1 MLSGENVMFEVGAI
15 MLVAFLGAAIARRAG
30 QSVILGYIVAGILI
44 GPHMHLDLGTVVYG
58 GLLEDI
64 GFIEYMSRLGLI
76 LLMFFVGLGFSISKL
91 KRTKGPA
98 TILAVMNLGL
108 NMFAGIVLGTAL
120 GWPIIDTIFLAGVVS
135 MSSSAVTAKSLMELK
150 RLANPETEFLLGMVI
165 VENFLAMVLL
175 TIMGG
180 LVVKTG
186 TTADSLGTLALG
198 IIAFYLF
205 FIVLAVWVIPRVVE
219 RLRAIKSDEMFV
231 LFALGIVFLS
241 AAAAELAAVPGIIG
255 AFFIG
260 MVFAETRVTERF
272 EEKLAPFRDAF
283 VAIFFVTFG
292 MLIDPSMFSQ
302 VVGLVVIAVILVI
315 INDVLIT
322 ASLAFFIGFSP
333 QGAVSMGTSL
343 CGRGAESIMYASV
356 GSRAVG
362 STRGAELYPFAGA
375 FCFVMSAITPFL
387 MKRSLTIT
395 RALSRL
401 LPPYLRFSGGV
412 ISRSVSKLVMPS
424 SLSLYHRPRKLGM
437 ALVVYFLIICGV
449 VATGGV
455 HHVITAGIGL
465 LVTFSFL
472 ALIYGELDPVVL
484 HTNYSSIGVAPGS
497 RGHLSRFVSGF
508 IFLTLLSILGI
519 AFLLPY
525 SWVLSVVV
533 ALAYL
538 SISVLMMR
546 DNYYRTFHHGGEVTV
561 AKDLLPWERGD
572 LPYRNRRRWRD
583 L

>member
-1 MLSGENVMFEVGAI
+1 
-15 MLVAFLGAAIARRAG
+15 
-30 QSVILGYIVAGILI
+30 
-44 GPHMHLDLGTVVYG
+44 
-58 GLLEDI
+58 
-64 GFIEYMSRLGLI
+64 
-76 LLMFFVGLGFSISKL
+76 
-91 KRTKGPA
+91 
-98 TILAVMNLGL
+98 
-108 NMFAGIVLGTAL
+108 
-120 GWPIIDTIFLAGVVS
+120 
-135 MSSSAVTAKSLMELK
+135 
-150 RLANPETEFLLGMVI
+150 
-165 VENFLAMVLL
+165 
-175 TIMGG
+175 
-180 LVVKTG
+180 
-186 TTADSLGTLALG
+186 
-198 IIAFYLF
+198 
-205 FIVLAVWVIPRVVE
+205 
-219 RLRAIKSDEMFV
+219 
-231 LFALGIVFLS
+231 
-241 AAAAELAAVPGIIG
+241 
-255 AFFIG
+255 
-260 MVFAETRVTERF
+260 
-272 EEKLAPFRDAF
+272 
-283 VAIFFVTFG
+283 
-292 MLIDPSMFSQ
+292 

-387 MKRSLTIT
+387 MKRSLAIT

-401 LPPYLRFSGGV
+401 LPTYLRFSGGV

-437 ALVVYFLIICGV
+437 ALVIYFLIICGV
-449 VATGGV
+449 VATGGIY
-455 HHVITAGIGL
+455 HLITAGIGL
-465 LVTFSFL
+465 MVTFSFL

-484 HTNYSSIGVAPGS
+484 HTNYSSMGVAPGS
-497 RGHLSRFVSGF
+497 RGHLARFVSGF

-546 DNYYRTFHHGGEVTV
+546 DNYYRTFHHRGEVTV